1 MILPTWA
8 EIFLSIGFR
17 LMFLF
22 LRSNGL
28 FFILSLVLVKGTFIS
43 TLFIISCIEEDEY
56 RLLNE
61 RRVWSPCCYCQR
73 NLREGRRAA
82 LRAEA
87 LLNQMYFEEL
97 ITEKYINY

>member
-1 MILPTWA
+1 MGRN
-8 EIFLSIGFR
+8 FLVDRIPSNV
-17 LMFLF
+17 LF
-22 LRSNGL
+22 FAFKRII
-28 FFILSLVLVKGTFIS
+28 FFILSLVLVKCTFIS

-61 RRVWSPCCYCQR
+61 RRVWSPCCYCHR

>member
-1 MILPTWA
+1 MGRNFLVDRIPSNVFVFA
-8 EIFLSIGFR
+8 FKRIIFYIKLSFSKVHFY
-17 LMFLF
+17 LNHFH
-22 LRSNGL
+22 N
-28 FFILSLVLVKGTFIS
+28 
-43 TLFIISCIEEDEY
+43 SCIEEDEY

-61 RRVWSPCCYCQR
+61 RRVWSPCCYCHR